1 MKQTSKNILK
11 SFSFSAG
18 ANIVSMIVSAL
29 VVLIVPKSI
38 STEGYGYYQLY
49 ILYIGYAGFFQFG
62 IIDGV
67 YLRYGGAY
75 YNELDKPK
83 MYSQFCIL
91 WILQLIEF
99 VIVSILALSLES
111 GPRLFVI
118 ISFGVEM
125 ILANTRGMLTYV
137 LQATNRIKEGA
148 ISNTIGRLVF
158 FCLAMISLICGLKR
172 FETIIV
178 ADIIGRVTALIYSSI
193 KCKEIVFRHFH
204 DFKWDLTETK
214 DNISVGFML
223 MLSSICS
230 LLIMG
235 ILRFAIENKWGIVT
249 FGKVSLTLSIS
260 NLVVTFINAATLVL
274 FPALRRAENKTL
286 TVFYKSVKVS
296 LIPLTYCFLIFYY
309 PVSRL
314 LLMWLPKYAEGLRY
328 MAILFPLCIYEG
340 RMSLLNNT
348 YLKTTS
354 DVKQILKINLSSVGV
369 SVLLTALSVYLIQ
382 NLELSVLSILLAV
395 MFRCLHADFAVGK
408 KIDLKVLTPTILEL
422 VLMASF
428 ILLSWYVDS
437 ALSTLGYCACLTLYF
452 AINKKRIINGLKE
465 LRAIV

>member
-1 MKQTSKNILK
+1 MKQTSKNFLK

-29 VVLIVPKSI
+29 IVLIVPKSI
-38 STEGYGYYQLY
+38 STEGYGFYQLY
-49 ILYIGYAGFFQFG
+49 ILFIGYAGFFQFG

-75 YNELDKPK
+75 YDKLDKTK
-83 MYSQFCIL
+83 MYSQFCFL
-91 WILQLIEF
+91 WILQLVEF
-99 VIVSILALSLES
+99 TIISFFAFSLES
-111 GPRLFVI
+111 GPRQFVI
-118 ISFGVEM
+118 VAFGVEM
-125 ILANTRGMLTYV
+125 ILANTRGMLTYI

-148 ISNTIGRLVF
+148 ISNTIGRLIF
-158 FCLAMISLICGLKR
+158 FCIAIFCLIFGVKR
-172 FETIIV
+172 FEAIII
-178 ADIIGRVTALIYSSI
+178 ADILGRITALIYSSI
-193 KCKEIVFRHFH
+193 MCKEVVFRHFR
-204 DFKWDLTETK
+204 DFKWDLKETK

-260 NLVVTFINAATLVL
+260 NLLVTFINAATLVL
-274 FPALRRAENKTL
+274 FPTLRRAGSNTL
-286 TVFYKSVKVS
+286 TVFYKTVKTS
-296 LIPLTYCFLIFYY
+296 LLPLAYCLLIFYY
-309 PVSRL
+309 PVSKFL
-314 LLMWLPKYAEGLRY
+314 MMWLPKYAEGLRY

-369 SVLLTALSVYLIQ
+369 SVVLTALSVYLFHS
-382 NLELSVLSILLAV
+382 LEMSVLSILLAV
-395 MFRCLHADFAVGK
+395 MFRCLYADFVVGK
-408 KIDLKVLTPTILEL
+408 KINLKVWKATLMEL
-422 VLMASF
+422 ILMASF
-428 ILLSWYVDS
+428 VLLSWFVNS
-437 ALSTLGYCACLTLYF
+437 VFCTLGYCVCLAGYF
-452 AINKKRIINGLKE
+452 IINRKKIISGLKE
-465 LRAIV
+465 LRTIV

>member
-1 MKQTSKNILK
+1 MKQTSKNFLK

-38 STEGYGYYQLY
+38 STESYGYYQLY

-91 WILQLIEF
+91 WVLQLVEF
-99 VIVSILALSLES
+99 AIISVLAPSLES
-111 GPRLFVI
+111 GPRLFVL
-118 ISFGVEM
+118 ISFGIEM

-158 FCLAMISLICGLKR
+158 FTLTIIALVCGAKT
-172 FETIIV
+172 FQTIIV
-178 ADIIGRVTALIYSSI
+178 ADIIGRTVALFYSSI
-193 KCKEIVFRHFH
+193 KCKEIVFRRLH
-204 DFKWDLTETK
+204 DFKWDLKETK

-274 FPALRRAENKTL
+274 FPALRRAGNKTL
-286 TVFYKSVKVS
+286 TVFYTKVKTS
-296 LIPLTYCFLIFYY
+296 LIPLTYCFLVFYY

-314 LLMWLPKYAEGLRY
+314 LLIWLPKYEEGLRY
-328 MAILFPLCIYEG
+328 MSILFPLCIYEG

-354 DVKQILKINLSSVGV
+354 DVKQILRINLSSVGM
-369 SVLLTALSVYLIQ
+369 SVRLTALSVYALQ
-382 NLELSVLSILLAV
+382 SLELSVLSILLAI
-395 MFRCLHADFAVGK
+395 MFRCLYADFAVAK
-408 KIDLKVLTPTILEL
+408 KISLEVVKPTIMEL
-422 VLMASF
+422 LLMASF
-428 ILLSWYVDS
+428 IILSWFVNS
-437 ALSTLGYCACLTLYF
+437 WFSTIGYCICLLVYF
-452 AINKKRIINGLKE
+452 ALNRNRIVEGLKE
-465 LRAIV
+465 LRTVI

>member
-1 MKQTSKNILK
+1 MKQTSKNFLK

-38 STEGYGYYQLY
+38 STESYGYYQLY

-91 WILQLIEF
+91 WVLQLVEF
-99 VIVSILALSLES
+99 AIISVLALSMES
-111 GPRLFVI
+111 GPRLFVLI
-118 ISFGVEM
+118 GFGVEM

-158 FCLAMISLICGLKR
+158 FTLTIIALVCGAKT
-172 FETIIV
+172 FQTIIV
-178 ADIIGRVTALIYSSI
+178 ADIIGRFVALLYSSV
-193 KCKEIVFRHFH
+193 KCKEIVFRRLH
-204 DFKWDLTETK
+204 DFKWDLRETK

-274 FPALRRAENKTL
+274 FPALRRAGNKTL
-286 TVFYKSVKVS
+286 TIFYKTVKSS
-296 LIPLTYCFLIFYY
+296 LIPLTYCFLVFYY
-309 PVSRL
+309 PVSRI

-328 MAILFPLCIYEG
+328 MSILFPLCIYEG

-369 SVLLTALSVYLIQ
+369 SLLLTALSVYALQ

-395 MFRCLHADFAVGK
+395 MFRCLHADFAVAK
-408 KIDLKVLTPTILEL
+408 KINLEVIKPTIMEL
-422 VLMASF
+422 LLMASF
-428 ILLSWYVDS
+428 ILLSWFVNS
-437 ALSTLGYCACLTLYF
+437 WLSTIGYCVCLLVYF
-452 AINKKRIINGLKE
+452 ALNRNRIVEGLKE
-465 LRAIV
+465 LRTVI

>member
-1 MKQTSKNILK
+1 MKQTSKNFLK

-18 ANIVSMIVSAL
+18 ANIISMIVSAL

-38 STEGYGYYQLY
+38 STESYGYYQLY

-62 IIDGV
+62 IIDGI

-75 YNELDKPK
+75 YDDLDKPK

-91 WILQLIEF
+91 WVLQLVEF
-99 VIVSILALSLES
+99 AVITALALAMES
-111 GPRLFVI
+111 GPRLFVLI
-118 ISFGVEM
+118 GFGIEM

-158 FCLAMISLICGLKR
+158 FTL
-172 FETIIV
+172 TIIALV
-178 ADIIGRVTALIYSSI
+178 CGAKAFQTIIIADIAGRTVALLYSSV
-193 KCKEIVFRHFH
+193 KCKEIVFRHFR
-204 DFKWDLTETK
+204 DFKWDLRETK

-274 FPALRRAENKTL
+274 FPALRRAGSKTL
-286 TVFYKSVKVS
+286 TIFYKTVKTS
-296 LIPLTYCFLIFYY
+296 LIPLTYCFLVFYY

-328 MAILFPLCIYEG
+328 MSILFPLCIYEG

-348 YLKTTS
+348 YLKTTC
-354 DVKQILKINLSSVGV
+354 DVKQILKINVSSVIV
-369 SVLLTALSVYLIQ
+369 SILLTALSVYTLQ

-395 MFRCLHADFAVGK
+395 MFRCLYADFAVAK
-408 KIDLKVLTPTILEL
+408 KINLEVVKPTVMEL
-422 VLMASF
+422 ILMASF
-428 ILLSWYVDS
+428 IILSWFVNS
-437 ALSTLGYCACLTLYF
+437 WVSTIGYCICLLAYF
-452 AINKKRIINGLKE
+452 LLNWNRIITGIKE
-465 LRAIV
+465 LRMVI

>member
-1 MKQTSKNILK
+1 MKQTSKYFLK

-29 VVLIVPKSI
+29 IVLIVPKSI
-38 STEGYGYYQLY
+38 STENYGYYQLY

-75 YNELDKPK
+75 YSELDKPK
-83 MYSQFCIL
+83 LYSQFCIL
-91 WILQLIEF
+91 WVLQLVEF
-99 VIVSILALSLES
+99 TIISALALSLES
-111 GPRLFVI
+111 GPRLFVLI
-118 ISFGVEM
+118 GFAVEM

-148 ISNTIGRLVF
+148 VSNTIGRLVF
-158 FCLAMISLICGLKR
+158 FILTIIALICGAKT
-172 FETIIV
+172 FQTIIV
-178 ADIIGRVTALIYSSI
+178 SDIIGRLIALFYSSI
-193 KCKEIVFRHFH
+193 KCKEIVFRKFC
-204 DFKWDLTETK
+204 DFKWDLKETK
-214 DNISVGFML
+214 DNVSVGFML

-235 ILRFAIENKWGIVT
+235 IIRFAIENKWGVVT

-260 NLVVTFINAATLVL
+260 NLVVTFLNAATLVL
-274 FPALRRAENKTL
+274 FPALRRAGNRTL
-286 TVFYKSVKVS
+286 IVFYRIVKTS
-296 LIPLTYCFLIFYY
+296 LIPLTYCFLVFYY

-328 MAILFPLCIYEG
+328 MSILFPLCIYEG

-354 DVKQILKINLSSVGV
+354 DVMQILRINVSSVIV
-369 SVLLTALSVYLIQ
+369 SILLAVFSVYVLQ
-382 NLELSVLSILLAV
+382 SLELSVLSILLAV
-395 MFRCLHADFAVGK
+395 VFRCLYADFAVAK
-408 KIDLKVLTPTILEL
+408 KIKLEVIKTSFMEL
-422 VLMASF
+422 LLMALF
-428 ILLSWYVDS
+428 VILSWFVNS
-437 ALSTLGYCACLTLYF
+437 WFSTIGYCICLLVYF
-452 AINKKRIINGLKE
+452 ALNRYRIVDGIRE
-465 LRAIV
+465 LRTVV

>member
-1 MKQTSKNILK
+1 MKQTSKNFLK

-18 ANIVSMIVSAL
+18 ANIISMIVSAL

-62 IIDGV
+62 IIDGI

-75 YNELDKPK
+75 YNELNKPR
-83 MYSQFCIL
+83 MFSQFCIL
-91 WILQLIEF
+91 WLLQLVEF
-99 VIVSILALSLES
+99 SIISILALSIES
-111 GPRLFVI
+111 GPRLFVL
-118 ISFGVEM
+118 ISFGIEM

-158 FCLAMISLICGLKR
+158 FTL
-172 FETIIV
+172 TIIALISEIKQFQAV
-178 ADIIGRVTALIYSSI
+178 IIADIIGRITALIYSSI
-193 KCKEIVFRHFH
+193 KCREVVFRHFR

-274 FPALRRAENKTL
+274 FPALRRAGNKTL
-286 TVFYKSVKVS
+286 TIFYKTVKTS
-296 LIPLTYCFLIFYY
+296 LIPLTYCFLVFYY

-328 MAILFPLCIYEG
+328 MAILFPLCIFEG

-354 DVKQILKINLSSVGV
+354 DVKQILKINLSSVIV
-369 SVLLTALSVYLIQ
+369 SVLLTVLSVYVFQ
-382 NLELSVLSILLAV
+382 RLELSVLSILVAI
-395 MFRCLHADFAVGK
+395 MFRCLHADFVVAR
-408 KIDLKVLTPTILEL
+408 KINIRVLAPTVMEL
-422 VLMASF
+422 LLMAAF
-428 ILLSWYVDS
+428 VLLSWYINS
-437 ALSTLGYCACLTLYF
+437 FLSTIGYCLCLCIYF
-452 AINKKRIINGLKE
+452 VINRKIIVNGLRE
-465 LRAIV
+465 LRNII